1 MYTWTSP
8 LIVPLTPRSLLPRF
22 RSTPLQYLRPMLMNV
37 RGSKKSRKVLKKA
50 YTQLVSVKAK

>member
-1 MYTWTSP
+1 M
-8 LIVPLTPRSLLPRF
+8 IAALTPPFPVYPRF
-22 RSTPLQYLRPMLMNV
+22 RLQYLRPMLMNV

>member
-1 MYTWTSP
+1 MT
-8 LIVPLTPRSLLPRF
+8 IVSLTPPVPCLPRF
-22 RSTPLQYLRPMLMNV
+22 RLQYLRPMLMNV